1 MSWNPDDWIAL
12 ALPYATAGLGALAS
26 LIGFVIAG
34 WIVYRLIIRAASH
47 DPERQDILQLLASA
61 ARFSVIC
68 FGVVVALDTL
78 GVQVSALIAG
88 LGLTG
93 FALGFALKDILQSM
107 LAGVMIMLNRPFR
120 SGDYIEV
127 AGFHGTVIEIALRYT
142 RLRDGPKDHLIPNN
156 TVLTSPVTVGP
167 EPPPEAAAQ
176 PTPAP

>member
-12 ALPYATAGLGALAS
+12 ALPYVTAALGALAS

-34 WIVYRLIIRAASH
+34 WIAYRIIIRAAQH
-47 DPERQDILQLLASA
+47 DPTRQDILQLLATA
-61 ARFSVIC
+61 ARFSIIC
-68 FGVVVALDTL
+68 IGLVVALDTL
-78 GVQVSALIAG
+78 GVKVGALIAG

-107 LAGVMIMLNRPFR
+107 LAGVIIMLNRPFR
-120 SGDYIEV
+120 SGDYVEV
-127 AGFHGTVIEIALRYT
+127 AGFHGIVIDIALRYT

-167 EPPPEAAAQ
+167 PPEPEAAPVQQ
-176 PTPAP
+176 P